1 MKIWI
6 YNQCRMKNWYWTLN
20 GEPITDSGG
29 NTIHANVQTIAPQL
43 KLGSQLPPD
52 AIVICC
58 LLYTSDAADE

>member
-1 MKIWI
+1 MKTWI

-52 AIVICC
+52 AIVI
-58 LLYTSDAADE
+58 